1 MPHYEVVDRRDWPL
15 FSLALLAS
23 VGTLWYLA
31 PFSWILIGN
40 FVLAI
45 AVLALPMWRWLP
57 ARRYGAVAAAWIVAG
72 LLGMYLFGTLVLAAG
87 VLAALG
93 VTASSGVRRCRLRA
107 L

>member
-1 MPHYEVVDRRDWPL
+1 MDRRDWPL
-15 FSLALLAS
+15 LSLALLAG

-40 FVLAI
+40 YVLAL

-57 ARRYGAVAAAWIVAG
+57 ARRYGSVAAAWILAG
-72 LLGMYLFGTLVLAAG
+72 LLGAYLFGTLVLAAG
-87 VLAALG
+87 VLAAVG
-93 VTASSGVRRCRLRA
+93 VGVSSGIRRCRLRA